1 MNEPSYLVVDLSNPE
16 IPVNR
21 GAPCF
26 TYEEAQQ
33 LLFNTDPE
41 RIDACK
47 IYRLCQSSE
56 LKSPGQTL
64 GLSSCQRRRDRSIN
78 RRIGSLYSEAVSAG
92 PSVPAQKSA
101 PGKFDSVS
109 T

>member
-1 MNEPSYLVVDLSNPE
+1 MNGPSYQVIDLTNPE
-16 IPVNR
+16 IPVTR

-47 IYRLCQSSE
+47 IYRL
-56 LKSPGQTL
+56 
-64 GLSSCQRRRDRSIN
+64 
-78 RRIGSLYSEAVSAG
+78 
-92 PSVPAQKSA
+92 VP
-101 PGKFDSVS
+101 VE
-109 T
+109 